1 MKKEQGFTM
10 IELVVSIVIIVLL
23 SVKASSLFFS
33 LSTYNNQ
40 LWQDQVKS
48 TIEYARKLAV
58 NSGNYIQV
66 SVTSTTLTLQIVT
79 VSTMSGCSV
88 TNPLPIV
95 DPVSNT
101 SGYTRTAPGRATLS
115 YSANFPIYFNS
126 SGQALNVSTCAMSA
140 GVITINATGMST
152 MTLYPQ
158 TGFIQ

>member
-1 MKKEQGFTM
+1 MV
-10 IELVVSIVIIVLL
+10 ELIVSIVIIVLL

-40 LWQDQVKS
+40 FWQDQVKS

-58 NSGNYIQV
+58 DSGDYIQV
-66 SVTSTTLTLQIVT
+66 SVTSTTVTLQILT
-79 VSTMSGCSV
+79 YGSTCSSGAS
-88 TNPLPIV
+88 LSSIM

-101 SGYTRTAPGRATLS
+101 LGYTRTAPGHATLS
-115 YSANFPIYFNS
+115 YSNDFPIYFNS
-126 SGQALNVSTCAMSA
+126 LGQALDVSTCAMSA
-140 GVITINATGMST
+140 GVITINATDMPT